1 MLNKVEINLK
11 GPPTEKHQND
21 NPSNLSVLA
30 YKLDT
35 LQNFFLTEISDI
47 RAEIENKSL
56 QKTAKN
62 KLFFSPKV
70 RNSFPA
76 SSLTQSTWCTRQ
88 SLRNKMICNVYY
100 IHSRFWQHLVQEDK
114 L

>member
-30 YKLDT
+30 YKLGT
-35 LQNFFLTEISDI
+35 LNFFLTEISDI
-47 RAEIENKSL
+47 RAEIKNKSL
-56 QKTAKN
+56 QKTTKK

-76 SSLTQSTWCTRQ
+76 SSLT
-88 SLRNKMICNVYY
+88 
-100 IHSRFWQHLVQEDK
+100 
-114 L
+114 

>member
-35 LQNFFLTEISDI
+35 LNFFLTEISDI
-47 RAEIENKSL
+47 RAEIKNKSL
-56 QKTAKN
+56 QKTTKK

-76 SSLTQSTWCTRQ
+76 SSLT
-88 SLRNKMICNVYY
+88 
-100 IHSRFWQHLVQEDK
+100 
-114 L
+114 